1 MVGYR
6 RLRLAIGCYASYEGA
21 KSCMT
26 KQSFA
31 ADVVN
36 AAVTAVDAADVAVD
50 RCSCQP
56 LRSDIVRKQKTHNQA
71 P

>member
-6 RLRLAIGCYASYEGA
+6 RLRLAIGCYASFERT
-21 KSCMT
+21 KTCMT
-26 KQSFA
+26 KHSFA

-36 AAVTAVDAADVAVD
+36 AAFTAADVAVD

-56 LRSDIVRKQKTHNQA
+56 LCSNIVGTHNKLA
-71 P
+71 L